1 MSVIS
6 SRDEYLFIDPVDLPE
21 DSSTH
26 GKAPGN
32 ILYGGDIMPIRPES
46 DKALRGI
53 DPLFIANR
61 VNMMHSL
68 HRGRPYSVV
77 RFFKHIYHKNLLV
90 TRERLVGFE
99 NTGEYYTS
107 GYGGLCGFPEAG
119 IYEVDWSSA
128 DVFAQIPG
136 ALADIEW
143 KSDSAAFAKGAPLRK
158 SDVLALFDDCNQ
170 NHICVKG
177 GFRHECITTKFDHS
191 FQGSEYTKDP
201 GPMDT
206 PSDVV
211 YHYTAMSTNGPNDTF
226 HEIEDDASECVVK
239 FSVSDPD
246 AGDFALPSAA
256 FPSVVRNVVYFN
268 ASMEHSPGEEMPG
281 VTSFNSY
288 YALVSDT
295 SASNGVYS
303 TSFQDVK
310 RVVER
315 VKHDFGFKK
324 INLHGGLG
332 ETMFMRVIY
341 EGMNSIIEVPPQYD
355 WGRQQS

>member
-6 SRDEYLFIDPVDLPE
+6 SRDEYLFINPDDLPE
-21 DSSTH
+21 ASSDDESGP
-26 GKAPGN
+26 GK
-32 ILYGGDIMPIRPES
+32 IKYGGDIMPLRDAE
-46 DKALRGI
+46 DKTLRGI
-53 DPLFIANR
+53 DPLFIVNR
-61 VNMMHSL
+61 VNMMNSL
-68 HRGRPYSVV
+68 HIGSLYRGL
-77 RFFKHIYHKNLLV
+77 RFFKRVDYRNLL
-90 TRERLVGFE
+90 RARASLVDFITPGK
-99 NTGEYYTS
+99 YYS
-107 GYGGLCGFPEAG
+107 RYSGGLCGFPEAG
-119 IYEVDWSSA
+119 IYEIDWNSP
-128 DVFAQIPG
+128 DVLAQIPG

-332 ETMFMRVIY
+332 ETMFMRVIFY
-341 EGMNSIIEVPPQYD
+341 GMDSVIEVPPQYD
-355 WGRQQS
+355 WKR

>member
-32 ILYGGDIMPIRPES
+32 ILYGGDIMPLRSES
-46 DKALRGI
+46 DKTLRGI
-53 DPLFIANR
+53 DPLFIVNR

-68 HRGRPYSVV
+68 YEGLLVRGS
-77 RFFKHIYHKNLLV
+77 FFRRVDYRNLL
-90 TRERLVGFE
+90 RARNNLVDFYT
-99 NTGEYYTS
+99 TGEYYS
-107 GYGGLCGFPEAG
+107 RYSGGLCGFPEAG
-119 IYEVDWSSA
+119 IYEVDWNSP

-143 KSDSAAFAKGAPLRK
+143 KSDEAAFAKGAPLRK
-158 SDVLALFDDCNQ
+158 SDMLDLFDDCNQ
-170 NHICVKG
+170 NHICVKDRS
-177 GFRHECITTKFDHS
+177 RHEYRTTKFDHS

-211 YHYTAMSTNGPNDTF
+211 YSYTAASTNGPNDTF
-226 HEIEDDASECVVK
+226 HEIEDDASECAVK
-239 FSVSDPD
+239 FSVSDTD

-268 ASMEHSPGEEMPG
+268 ASMEHSPGEGIPG
-281 VTSFNSY
+281 GSSFDSY
-288 YALVSDT
+288 YALVSDA

-303 TSFQDVK
+303 TSIQDVK
-310 RVVER
+310 RVVEKA
-315 VKHDFGFKK
+315 KHDFGFKK

-332 ETMFMRVIY
+332 ETMFMRVLFY
-341 EGMNSIIEVPPQYD
+341 GMDSVIEVPPQYD
-355 WGRQQS
+355 WKR